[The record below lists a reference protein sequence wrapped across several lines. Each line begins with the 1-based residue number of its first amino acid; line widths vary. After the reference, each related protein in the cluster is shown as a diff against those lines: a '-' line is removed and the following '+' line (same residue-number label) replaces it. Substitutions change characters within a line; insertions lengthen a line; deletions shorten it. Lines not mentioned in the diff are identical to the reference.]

1 MEGVL
6 PFPAMIAMECINV
19 GLNTLFKAATAAGMS
34 HHVFVVYSYSFAAL
48 LLLPSPFISRR
59 STRLPPLTFSLL
71 SKIALLGFIGY
82 TDRTFIIFFFFF
94 WIFKINLVLR
104 VEMIW
109 ILCYW
114 QFFFA
119 DYGIHGNQLQL
130 SNACFRHQ
138 QPCSCFHFHSC
149 HHLQVPFLITKIPF
163 FVIPSL
169 SFSQGPFFFFKG
181 LFVLITLFI
190 FLIKKFLN

>member
-1 MEGVL
+1 MTTLFYLPKTGEGRLQEDMAVSGRSLMEGVL

-82 TDRTFIIFFFFF
+82 TDRTFISFFFFF
-94 WIFKINLVLR
+94 LDF
-104 VEMIW
+104 
-109 ILCYW
+109 
-114 QFFFA
+114 
-119 DYGIHGNQLQL
+119 
-130 SNACFRHQ
+130 
-138 QPCSCFHFHSC
+138 
-149 HHLQVPFLITKIPF
+149 
-163 FVIPSL
+163 
-169 SFSQGPFFFFKG
+169 
-181 LFVLITLFI
+181 
-190 FLIKKFLN
+190 